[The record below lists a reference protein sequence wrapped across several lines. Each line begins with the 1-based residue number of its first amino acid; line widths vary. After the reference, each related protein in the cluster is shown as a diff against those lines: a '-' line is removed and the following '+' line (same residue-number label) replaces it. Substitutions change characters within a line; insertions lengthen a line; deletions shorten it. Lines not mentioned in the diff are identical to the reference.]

1 MVSDKKEEVSALEMK
16 LQVLD
21 KDLDWK
27 KEVTTLV
34 ILHLKNDENY
44 KRPFEKFG
52 FAISRSTTRI
62 CFILRLDHDQRATQR
77 HRQRSEFG

>member
-34 ILHLKNDENY
+34 IALTKETPPNLV
-44 KRPFEKFG
+44 G
-52 FAISRSTTRI
+52 
-62 CFILRLDHDQRATQR
+62 
-77 HRQRSEFG
+77 